1 MLRFERRSLYQGVW
15 SKWIYACDGDLGAS
29 YAPDRQN
36 GRLAVPRGGPYHAP
50 RVARTSKT
58 IRKCNHMTDVT
69 RNTSGLSFWGLWSF
83 KILKGEVPA
92 LRMRRHL
99 EF

>member
-29 YAPDRQN
+29 YAPDGQN
-36 GRLAVPRGGPYHAP
+36 GRLAVPLGGPYHAP

-58 IRKCNHMTDVT
+58 IRKCNHMTYVT
-69 RNTSGLSFWGLWSF
+69 QKTSGLSF
-83 KILKGEVPA
+83 
-92 LRMRRHL
+92 
-99 EF
+99 